1 MYKKKIKLILLT
13 LLWGGTFSQSLLSQV
28 IITSSNV
35 NADSKT
41 TSKSADLIL
50 NSPDKSFLPN
60 RVALSSLNSPLP
72 LAEDLTE
79 IQNGTIVYNTTTNL
93 GFSSGLYLW
102 QDNKWNVLLT
112 SHGKKQDFSNLV
124 YKQTKKGELY
134 KLPYVSSNGA
144 GIEIPTFTEKFVVPK
159 DGTILISTLI
169 YTQMSADASTF
180 AQIGN
185 TFFTIQITDIT
196 PGTAEEGTVTKFY
209 AGCTPLSMRPIPG
222 SSSIGINN
230 NPTSA
235 TAFTSMRVIAN
246 HSYEVKV
253 LGEEGWNQAATVYA
267 GNFEWNIYEANS
279 ALKIDFQSDAY

>member
-1 MYKKKIKLILLT
+1 MYKKKINLVLLMFF
-13 LLWGGTFSQSLLSQV
+13 GGLFSSNLFSQV
-28 IITSSNV
+28 IITSTIANDESR
-35 NADSKT
+35 
-41 TSKSADLIL
+41 TSSESLDLIL

-60 RVALSSLNSPLP
+60 RVALSSLDSPLP
-72 LAEDLTE
+72 LAEDLTG
-79 IQNGTIVYNTTTNL
+79 IQDGTIVYNTTKNL

-102 QDNKWNVLLT
+102 QDNRWNALLT

-134 KLPYVSSNGA
+134 QLPYVSTNGS

-159 DGTILISTLI
+159 DGTILINTLI
-169 YTQMSADASTF
+169 YAQMSTNASTTS
-180 AQIGN
+180 QVGN
-185 TFFTIQITDIT
+185 TFFTILITDVT

-209 AGCTPLSMRPIPG
+209 AGCTPLSMKPTPG

-235 TAFTSMRVIAN
+235 TAFTSMPVIAG
-246 HSYEVKV
+246 HTYEVKV
-253 LGEEGWNQAATVYA
+253 LGEEGWNQTATVSA

-279 ALKIDFQSDAY
+279 VLKIDFQSEPY